1 MVIKRA
7 TYGQGSIDQLGPR
20 KFRIRWS
27 EGKDP
32 FTGKHLRYTLTL
44 NDVSK
49 RDAQRELT
57 ARIAARDEGRT
68 LTSRMTLGDMID
80 VTLPVLDV
88 SESTR
93 ERYRF
98 ALAHIPDGAR
108 AWRVADIKPVDA
120 DLLVK
125 GLAQRTGAQTVR
137 KCIAAIYSCWK
148 QAYRNGW
155 VRLEDNP
162 FIGVAKPKVN
172 TSAGQILT
180 DAEVRQLLD
189 TCQPGPER
197 CWIMIHLWTGAR
209 PGEVV
214 RLRWSDIN
222 FDDALITFTD
232 AKHGGKPRPVAIT
245 DALLVEL
252 AEWREEQASRAD
264 VVDDPHLFSHEPDG
278 STHWTPNYAGSDRWP
293 KLRARAGLRDD
304 LRLYDLRHTANSNA
318 AVSGISAATRGLR
331 AGNSAA
337 VNDRVYT
344 HLHPVEDREA
354 AQVADRW
361 LDT

>member
-1 MVIKRA
+1 MASRA

-44 NDVSK
+44 NDISK
-49 RDAQRELT
+49 RDAQREL
-57 ARIAARDEGRT
+57 AARVAGRR
-68 LTSRMTLGDMID
+68 LTSRMTLGELID
-80 VTLPVLDV
+80 ATLPALDIA
-88 SESTR
+88 ETTR
-93 ERYRF
+93 DRYRH
-98 ALAHIPDGAR
+98 ALAHVPDGAR
-108 AWRVADIKPVDA
+108 EWRVADITVTQAKSLVDGMTER
-120 DLLVK
+120 V
-125 GLAQRTGAQTVR
+125 GPQSVR
-137 KCIAAIYSCWK
+137 KCVSALLSCWK

-155 VRLEDNP
+155 VKLEDNP
-162 FIGVAKPKVN
+162 FKGHRLPKVN

-180 DAEVRQLLD
+180 DSEVRQLLAA
-189 TCQPGPER
+189 CKPGPER

-209 PGEVV
+209 RGEVV
-214 RLRWSDIN
+214 TLRWSDIN

-252 AEWREEQASRAD
+252 AEWREEQAARAD
-264 VVDDPHLFSHEPDG
+264 VVDDPYLFSHKPDG

-304 LRLYDLRHTANSNA
+304 LRLYDLRHTAQSAA